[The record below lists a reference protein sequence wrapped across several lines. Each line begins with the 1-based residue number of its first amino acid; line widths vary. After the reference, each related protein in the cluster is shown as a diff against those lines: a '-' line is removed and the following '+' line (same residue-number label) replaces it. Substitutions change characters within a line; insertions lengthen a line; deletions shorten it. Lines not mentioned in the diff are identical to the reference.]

1 MVKESVEAQERGKG
15 VKRRKSM
22 SDTYT
27 KLLASDILKPLGND
41 GSAEIAED
49 FADTQE
55 ESGQDDGAESAR

>member
-1 MVKESVEAQERGKG
+1 
-15 VKRRKSM
+15 M
-22 SDTYT
+22 SDTYL
-27 KLLASDILKPLGND
+27 KLLASDILKPLDND